1 MDAGRHDRTQTPVS
15 FPLEAAEGTSWEL
28 QPESGPALPLPLQRE
43 GGVAWFLLPS
53 QPRETTRK
61 FRLVERP
68 NPPANPRATA
78 RTGPGSTALR
88 LNGQPV
94 LTYISGPGT
103 LPRPDIR
110 PEFLRGGYLHPVVT
124 PAGVVV
130 TDDYPTNHIHHH
142 GVWWSWTKTVFEGR
156 TPDFWNMGDRKGRT
170 DFDKLLKTLE
180 GPVFAGFQSE
190 QIFTDLLAPQPKLAL
205 REQWTVRLLA
215 VGPGDPFHLFDLESE
230 QRCTTES
237 PLKLPKYIYGGLA
250 YRGPNAWNGA
260 TQARYLDSNR
270 TTNRV
275 AGNESRVRWH
285 WLGGLVNGRLAGFAS
300 LGHPGNFR
308 APQPVRIHPQE
319 PYTCWTP
326 AQLGDWEIRPGE
338 TYRSKYR
345 LVALDGEPDPALL
358 DRLWN
363 DYAEPPRVRLE

>member
-1 MDAGRHDRTQTPVS
+1 
-15 FPLEAAEGTSWEL
+15 
-28 QPESGPALPLPLQRE
+28 
-43 GGVAWFLLPS
+43 
-53 QPRETTRK
+53 
-61 FRLVERP
+61 
-68 NPPANPRATA
+68 
-78 RTGPGSTALR
+78 
-88 LNGQPV
+88 
-94 LTYISGPGT
+94 
-103 LPRPDIR
+103 
-110 PEFLRGGYLHPVVT
+110 
-124 PAGVVV
+124 
-130 TDDYPTNHIHHH
+130 
-142 GVWWSWTKTVFEGR
+142 
-156 TPDFWNMGDRKGRT
+156 
-170 DFDKLLKTLE
+170 
-180 GPVFAGFQSE
+180 
-190 QIFTDLLAPQPKLAL
+190 
-205 REQWTVRLLA
+205 